1 MKNIFYLIL
10 TIVFV
15 SCGKTEKPDTQ
26 SNEPINTIS
35 KTTEVKSTSMNDS
48 LKKIYGYYVGE
59 FIAVKYNEE
68 SPYTYSNKITVSIDS
83 LIGDMLYGHSVVAG
97 NERPFKGNYE
107 YKNK

>member
-26 SNEPINTIS
+26 NNEPT
-35 KTTEVKSTSMNDS
+35 KTTSATTVDNSSSKNDS

-83 LIGDMLYGHSVVAG
+83 
-97 NERPFKGNYE
+97 
-107 YKNK
+107 